1 VELAF
6 PDRPFLNEFPVRMFH
21 VEQSLGRLAKAGI
34 LGGLPVGRWYP
45 DLDDVVVFCC
55 TEVNDPEAIDRLV
68 EVLSQA

>member
-1 VELAF
+1 
-6 PDRPFLNEFPVRMFH
+6 MFH